1 MSRLKKKSSGWL
13 PSEKRRTPAQ
23 VQARWNARAEA
34 QARVASDRFRQWRDC
49 PLGSCRRARACVGA
63 PSRCPDARQRAPAP
77 APAPARAPD
86 KPRFAMSAKE
96 AAAAI
101 TASIANM
108 KDEGPL
114 SGA

>member
-13 PSEKRRTPAQ
+13 PSEKRRTPQQ
-23 VQARWNARAEA
+23 VQARWNASAEA

-49 PLGSCRRARACVGA
+49 PLGCCRRARACVGA
-63 PSRCPDARQRAPAP
+63 PSRCPDARQRALADP
-77 APAPARAPD
+77 RAEN

>member
-1 MSRLKKKSSGWL
+1 MGKLKQKSSGWL
-13 PSEKRRTPAQ
+13 PSEKRRTPEQ
-23 VQARWNARAEA
+23 YQARTYARAGA
-34 QARVASDRFRQWRDC
+34 QAREASDRFRQWRDC
-49 PLGSCRRARACVGA
+49 PLGRCRRARGCVGA
-63 PSRCPDARQRAPAP
+63 PSRCPDARQRAPAK
-77 APAPARAPD
+77 ARD
-86 KPRFAMSAKE
+86 GDRQRFAMSAKE